1 MNICIVNNGFEMG
14 GVGRVTT
21 TIANSLSENGEK
33 VTILDFSGLNSF
45 FYELDDNIHIAKEI
59 NKRTPIR
66 KIHTKL
72 HNIMSGLF
80 PNQISAKELYKE
92 QLADLITHLDKNRY
106 DMLILCQGDLTAL
119 IPYIKDKFPTLK
131 VIAWQHNE
139 YQIYIGKYYVKFLHD
154 YKNGIKLADAVI
166 CLTVKDQKEF
176 SKINRN
182 TFCIYNPST
191 MTIDETSDLTNK
203 NIIFV
208 GRLAIE
214 QKGLDYLLELAG
226 SLESDWKIKVAGDGE
241 DREKLLESIRQ
252 NNLEDKIQLVG
263 SLGVDELK
271 SLYLSG
277 SIFISTSRWE
287 GFGLVITEAMAA
299 GLPIISFDN
308 NGPLEIL
315 KDNEYGVLV
324 KGNDVNSF
332 IMELRKM
339 MQNDELRKYYQQKSL
354 QRSKDFAIE
363 NIIKEWYQV
372 FNKIK

>member
-1 MNICIVNNGFEMG
+1 MG

-21 TIANSLSENGEK
+21 TIANSLSENGEN

-45 FYELDDNIHIAKEI
+45 FYELDDDIHIAKEI

-66 KIHTKL
+66 KIYTKL

-80 PNQISAKELYKE
+80 SKQISAKELYKE
-92 QLADLITHLDKNRY
+92 QLADLITHLDKNNY
-106 DMLILCQGDLTAL
+106 DMLIFCQGDLTAL
-119 IPYIKDKFPTLK
+119 IPCIKDKFPNLK

-139 YQIYIGKYYVKFLHD
+139 YHIYTSKYYVKFLHD
-154 YKNGIKLADAVI
+154 YLNGIKLADAVI
-166 CLTVKDQKEF
+166 CLTVKDQKDF
-176 SKINRN
+176 RKFNQN

-214 QKGLDYLLELAG
+214 QKGLDYLLEIAE
-226 SLESDWKIKVAGDGE
+226 SLELDWKIKVAGDGE
-241 DREKLLESIRQ
+241 DREKFLESIRQ
-252 NNLEDKIQLVG
+252 KNLEDKIQLLG
-263 SLGVDELK
+263 SLGVGDLK

-299 GLPIISFDN
+299 GIPIISFDN
-308 NGPLEIL
+308 NGPLEIV

-339 MQNDELRKYYQQKSL
+339 MQDHELRKYYQQKSL

-372 FNKIK
+372 FNKIKK